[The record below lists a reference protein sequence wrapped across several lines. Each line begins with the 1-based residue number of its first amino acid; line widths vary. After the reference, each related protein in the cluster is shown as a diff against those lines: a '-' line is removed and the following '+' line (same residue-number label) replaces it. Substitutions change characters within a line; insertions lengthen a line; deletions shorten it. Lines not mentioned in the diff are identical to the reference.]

1 MVQFNLLPD
10 IKLDFVKA
18 KRTKHT
24 VMVVALLTSAIAV
37 GVCVIAFFIANVVQ
51 RQQLR
56 SLDVSIKEKSAKVAS
71 IKDIDKILT
80 VQNQLN
86 TLTGLHDAKHAPT
99 RVFGYL
105 SQLTPAEASLNKFSA
120 DFTANMATVG
130 GTASSLNV
138 VRTYADTLKQTTFTV
153 SGDNNNKAKAFSNVV
168 LSTFSRDD
176 KSATFEIT
184 FNFEPTIFDITK
196 KVELIPPSSANA
208 SSAGLFE
215 ENR

>member
-86 TLTGLHDAKHAPT
+86 KLTGLHEEKHAPT

-105 SQLTPAEASLNKFSA
+105 SKLTPADVSLNKFSA
-120 DFTANMATVG
+120 DFTANTATVG
-130 GTASSLNV
+130 GTATTLNA
-138 VRTYADTLKQTTFTV
+138 VRTYADTLKQTNFTL
-153 SGDNNNKAKAFSNVV
+153 SGETEKAKAFSNVV
-168 LSTFSRDD
+168 LTTFSRDD

-184 FNFEPTIFDITK
+184 FAFDPTIFTITK
-196 KVELIPPSSANA
+196 QVELLPPSSANA

-215 ENR
+215 EDR